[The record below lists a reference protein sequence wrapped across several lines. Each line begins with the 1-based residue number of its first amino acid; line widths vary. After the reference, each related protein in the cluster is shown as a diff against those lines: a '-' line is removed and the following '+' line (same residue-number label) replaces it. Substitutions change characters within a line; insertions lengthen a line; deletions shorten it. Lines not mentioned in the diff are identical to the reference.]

1 MSSGFVIDNNMRVR
15 TCQVLLAWQ
24 CFSQKINRL
33 IRTEMTEMRSD
44 NVHKCHCGV
53 YMSCIAS
60 ITISPSPIAH
70 TLGVCNMYSSS
81 YSRVDVKVEGENMSL
96 ENLGQAMENRP
107 DLRRTQFFS
116 PRVPMILYCG
126 LVWYGEWYGVV
137 ELNPD

>member
-1 MSSGFVIDNNMRVR
+1 MFTSATAVYICPVSPVSPYRHRQSPTPLVYVICTVVVTVESMLKWRV
-15 TCQVLLAWQ
+15 
-24 CFSQKINRL
+24 K
-33 IRTEMTEMRSD
+33 
-44 NVHKCHCGV
+44 
-53 YMSCIAS
+53 
-60 ITISPSPIAH
+60 
-70 TLGVCNMYSSS
+70 
-81 YSRVDVKVEGENMSL
+81 NMSL